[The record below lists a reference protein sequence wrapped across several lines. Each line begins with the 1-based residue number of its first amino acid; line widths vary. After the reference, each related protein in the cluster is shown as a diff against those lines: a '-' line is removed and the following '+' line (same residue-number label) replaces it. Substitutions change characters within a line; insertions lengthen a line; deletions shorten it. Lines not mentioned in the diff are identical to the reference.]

1 MNVEITINSA
11 RHRLVAVKRSPFGRA
26 PGRDCPRCSVRKYCH
41 RVPPGYAPHAICA
54 AFAEPRDG
62 FLEFRRVKEEE
73 AK

>member
-1 MNVEITINSA
+1 MNVEITINRQ

-26 PGRDCPRCSVRKYCH
+26 PGRDCPRCSIRTFCH

-54 AFAEPRDG
+54 AFPGDG
-62 FLEFRRVKEEE
+62 FREFRRVKEEGG